1 MWKKSYLALCLAT
14 PLVWANNPKPHSST
28 EIQNIAT
35 INIADWEKGWKQAQ
49 QSEQRT
55 RLMQRNNFLQ
65 LEGLLKASEQQK
77 NLSPNIL
84 ALVQQLQMT
93 LVGYPLYE
101 DAQWALIR
109 AKIKANILTD
119 EELQQFIAQYPNIA
133 KRNQLA
139 QRPFETLYQ
148 QQKWAELL
156 AYGRTV
162 SATSVLN
169 QCRLFS
175 AQFQLLAEQLQV
187 NPEAAQANQTAE
199 PSSEEMNKLLTK
211 FDQFWQGNNPENNDF
226 WLMPSNVE
234 PNYWKTNGQL
244 PLECAGIEA
253 YWRDQG
259 LRTP

>member
-1 MWKKSYLALCLAT
+1 MWKKSYLALCLAA
-14 PLVWANNPKPHSST
+14 PLVWANNPKPQPST
-28 EIQNIAT
+28 ETQNVAT
-35 INIADWEKGWKQAQ
+35 INLADWEKGWKQAQ
-49 QSEQRT
+49 QFEQRT

-77 NLSPNIL
+77 HLSPNIL

-101 DAQWALIR
+101 DAQWALVR

-175 AQFQLLAEQLQV
+175 SQFQLLA
-187 NPEAAQANQTAE
+187 
-199 PSSEEMNKLLTK
+199 
-211 FDQFWQGNNPENNDF
+211 
-226 WLMPSNVE
+226 
-234 PNYWKTNGQL
+234 
-244 PLECAGIEA
+244 
-253 YWRDQG
+253 
-259 LRTP
+259 